1 MGLHLAARDKSHVFS
16 RVAAG
21 TWGIFSSCGGDDPS
35 TPVFVQRHQ
44 EAYLVM
50 RNTAGISLRLG
61 RAIKIVIE
69 VSREIQGTFLVATV
83 ILGFLSIF
91 NKSQTSS
98 PFEALTLRASLGVK
112 GM

>member
-1 MGLHLAARDKSHVFS
+1 MCHGIS

-21 TWGIFSSCGGDDPS
+21 TCGIFSSYSRDGHS
-35 TPVFVQRHQ
+35 KLHFVQRHQ
-44 EAYLVM
+44 ESCRVM
-50 RNTAGISLRLG
+50 RNTARIPLRIG
-61 RAIKIVIE
+61 RAKKIVIE
-69 VSREIQGTFLVATV
+69 VSQEIKGTFLVATV

-98 PFEALTLRASLGVK
+98 PFEALTPRASLGVK